1 MNKVLSLQNISV
13 TKNVELKAGSSLSFS
28 CDSISNLSIAVC

>member
-1 MNKVLSLQNISV
+1 MNKVLSLQKVSV
-13 TKNVELKAGSSLSFS
+13 AKNTELKAGSSLSFS